1 MIFILKLQDKL
12 TSDIFVP
19 GVSTESDEKST
30 WNIHKFLISYEMVK
44 IFIPIEKNEEEKVPD
59 LLNKD
64 LKEAEEE
71 HVNLYTAQFLPH

>member
-1 MIFILKLQDKL
+1 
-12 TSDIFVP
+12 
-19 GVSTESDEKST
+19 
-30 WNIHKFLISYEMVK
+30 MVK
-44 IFIPIEKNEEEKVPD
+44 IFIPIEKNEEKVPD